1 MPNQGN
7 PRSVEVADFR
17 SDTITKP
24 TAEMLRA
31 MGSAEVGDD
40 VLGDDPTVQRLE
52 ALAAERFGKEAA
64 LFVPSGTMGNQ
75 IAIATA
81 TRPGEEILVHRQNH
95 CFQYEG
101 GGLARICLVQA
112 RLLDGPAGCVPVAD
126 FEANLRPDDVHHPRT
141 RLVALEQT
149 HMASGGR
156 VLPLAYIEA
165 VRAFATAQRLW
176 VHIDGAR
183 VFNACVAAGVSAA
196 RYGALC
202 DSLSFCLSKGLS
214 APVGSVL
221 VGSRDFVREA
231 RRTRKL
237 LGGGM
242 RQAGYLAAC
251 GLVAL
256 DSMLERLAEDHARA
270 QRLARAFGSLDAGG
284 RPAIDPAAVETNLVI
299 LDTPSGAAH
308 RIQGALE
315 ERGVRAL
322 ALGSS
327 RLRFVT
333 HRHIEDRHVERAMEA
348 LRAVWST

>member
-1 MPNQGN
+1 M
-7 PRSVEVADFR
+7 
-17 SDTITKP
+17 
-24 TAEMLRA
+24 
-31 MGSAEVGDD
+31 
-40 VLGDDPTVQRLE
+40 
-52 ALAAERFGKEAA
+52 
-64 LFVPSGTMGNQ
+64 
-75 IAIATA
+75 
-81 TRPGEEILVHRQNH
+81 
-95 CFQYEG
+95 
-101 GGLARICLVQA
+101 
-112 RLLDGPAGCVPVAD
+112 PVAD

-183 VFNACVAAGVSAA
+183 VFNASVAAGVPPA

-202 DSLSFCLSKGLS
+202 DSLTFCLSKGLS

-221 VGSRDFVREA
+221 VGSREFVREA

-256 DSMLERLAEDHARA
+256 DAMVERLAEDHARA
-270 QRLARAFGSLDAGG
+270 ERLARAFGALDAGG
-284 RPAIDPAAVETNLVI
+284 RAAIDPAAVETNLVI
-299 LDTPSGAAH
+299 LDTPNGAAPG
-308 RIQGALE
+308 IQAALE
-315 ERGVRAL
+315 QRGVRAL
-322 ALGSS
+322 ALGAS

-333 HRHIEDRHVERAMEA
+333 HRHIEDRHVERAIEA
-348 LRAVWST
+348 LRAVWPN